1 MLVTVREH
9 HDEVGL
15 AATALLIVGPC
26 HRRVRAVMTGYL
38 DRRAKS
44 DDLPVVRQF
53 VREGRLGAAVL
64 SLAEGDQD
72 GASMRRP
79 LARLAGKPHT
89 GAFSNQW
96 CGFGE

>member
-1 MLVTVREH
+1 M
-9 HDEVGL
+9 
-15 AATALLIVGPC
+15 
-26 HRRVRAVMTGYL
+26 
-38 DRRAKS
+38 
-44 DDLPVVRQF
+44 VRQF

-72 GASMRRP
+72 GASVRQEVQVREQLRDGSRP
-79 LARLAGKPHT
+79 TLMPRNRPMARLAGKPHT